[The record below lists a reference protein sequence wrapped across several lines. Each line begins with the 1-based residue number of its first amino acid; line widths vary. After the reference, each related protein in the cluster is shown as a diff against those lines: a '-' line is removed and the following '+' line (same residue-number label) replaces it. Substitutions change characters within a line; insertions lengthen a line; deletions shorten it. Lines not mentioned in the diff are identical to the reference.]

1 VKVADFGLSKLAPQ
15 TGEHHLQVST
25 QMKGTLV
32 SFMYNLF
39 STVFGRTTKKVQEVR
54 TALDKGSL
62 NAVLASLDPMQTIE
76 PVLDLALMCM
86 ELKSVDCPSMN
97 LVVKSLEAIAV
108 QNHVMAGDANQ

>member
-1 VKVADFGLSKLAPQ
+1 MKVADFGLSKLAPQ

-54 TALDKGSL
+54 AAPDKGSL
-62 NAVLASLDPMQTIE
+62 NAVLAALDPMQTIE
-76 PVLDLALMCM
+76 PVLDGV
-86 ELKSVDCPSMN
+86 EIS
-97 LVVKSLEAIAV
+97 
-108 QNHVMAGDANQ
+108 